1 MGASS
6 STCSSSSTTATHG
19 GKYDLF
25 VNFRGKDIR
34 DRFKSHFCKALSR
47 EKIDFFVDDNLNR
60 GDELWPAL
68 SKAIEDSRISVVIF
82 SKDYAS
88 SKWCL
93 RELVKILE
101 CKETNGQI
109 VIPVFYHV
117 DTSHV
122 SKQTGS
128 FEDAFVNNHGNV
140 SEDEKQEWRAA
151 LTKASKLAGF
161 NSSSIRPESKLLD
174 KIIKDVLKKLKDIS
188 PSSNDSKGLIGINLR
203 VERVK
208 SLLCIGKSN
217 FEIVGIW
224 GMGGIGKTT
233 IADAVFN
240 QICSEFDCRHFIA
253 NVREESKRPNGLH
266 RLQKKVLSKILEE
279 NYVDFG
285 TPSISQY
292 SRDKLKCIKVLIVL
306 DDVNTL
312 KQLETLTE
320 GLDGFGPG
328 SRIIITTRER
338 HVLYD
343 YGVNKIYEVEAFD
356 NHEAHQLF
364 CKHAFKLD
372 NPRNE
377 LMVFI
382 DKVVNYAKGNPLA
395 LKVVGSSSQ
404 HLKTPED
411 WKSAL
416 NKLNKIL
423 DPKILNILKISYDGL
438 DKEEKDIFL
447 DIACFFKGQ
456 GKDFVTTILDGCYF
470 AAQMGLS
477 SLVDK
482 CLVTISDGIIN
493 MHDLLQEMGHE
504 LVCQE
509 SLHNPGKRSRLHNHE
524 DVCLVLRRNMG
535 SEMVKGICLDM
546 SKMKNIQVNPQVFE
560 KMWNLRFLKFYNAT
574 EHTSKLCDPSYLP
587 DELRYLCWDGYPS
600 KALPSSF
607 SPENLVELELSNSNL
622 EQLWEG
628 KMHVPRLKRL
638 ILGHSQQLT
647 RIPDLSGSPYLEV
660 IDLVDCRSLVDISSS
675 IQHLNNLNYLR
686 LEGCESLGSF
696 SRDVHFES
704 LKNLDLSSCINLKKF
719 PQVLGNIEILSL
731 KGSEVEVVPS
741 LVESLSK
748 LELLNLSDCAR
759 LKHIPTNI
767 CKVKSLRILNLKN
780 CSQLEHFPKIL
791 ETMERLEILDLSGTA
806 VKEIPHTIEH
816 LSGLLRLFLRGCK
829 NLETLPSSISN
840 LASLLELDLSNCTKL
855 DKLPVNIF
863 SLSSLQTLA
872 LRGNNFESLPKS
884 IKRLSKLRNLW
895 LNDCKKLQSFTALPL
910 GLKYLEAENCGQ
922 LQSLP
927 DASSFAELV
936 TSAHSIGGGLNLNF
950 IFTNCLK
957 LSQEASSNVLA
968 ELLPIIKRIA
978 TTKKEHQKEV
988 NIGICYPGSEIPD
1001 WFRYQSC
1008 GSSID
1013 IQLPQHNDCNRKI
1026 LGFALCVVIAF
1037 EKYFIYD
1044 GHPRTIPYECCVNS
1058 KTVGRWVKFRGYL
1071 TVRSDREYE
1080 DRVSID
1086 LDHVVLGYRGYSNV
1100 KLLEDDY
1107 ATCSVKFEAP
1117 DEGQHCK
1124 VKCCGVCPVY
1134 AEPKIIQPSI
1144 YVEKFGST
1152 NQDSMETMVGGQTE
1166 TSGRGSGSGR
1176 YENEEMDPHP
1186 KTIAENK
1193 SRLLI
1198 NNKVIPFYRTLCDGV
1213 FLLHCYCWNFLVCL
1227 FCRLC
1232 GLYGETN
1239 ITQPKISPEKFN
1251 ATSQASE
1258 ETTVEAYT
1266 KFPNE
1271 ANTSARGSG
1280 YRSNEEKMEPF
1291 HPKTK
1296 SAHFINNKADLLHH
1310 TLLQGIGLFYC
1321 YGWSFLVCF
1330 FGGLCVFGLLGLL
1343 LFHLSTR
1350 CEIYLL
1356 YHAQN
1361 MQLRRI

>member
-188 PSSNDSKGLIGINLR
+188 PSSNDSKSLIGINLR

-628 KMHVPRLKRL
+628 KMDAPKLKR
-638 ILGHSQQLT
+638 IKFFNSRHLT
-647 RIPDLSGSPYLEV
+647 KIPEFSNAPHLEYIDLDHCKNLLESGSTLQHFNNLRYLSLCHCQKLRSFPEIAGNIETIDLSDTV
-660 IDLVDCRSLVDISSS
+660 IEEIPS
-675 IQHLNNLNYLR
+675 
-686 LEGCESLGSF
+686 SLGS
-696 SRDVHFES
+696 
-704 LKNLDLSSCINLKKF
+704 LTKLADLY
-719 PQVLGNIEILSL
+719 L
-731 KGSEVEVVPS
+731 KGTAIVEIPS
-741 LVESLSK
+741 SIGSPT
-748 LELLNLSDCAR
+748 NLTNLFFSNCKR
-759 LKHIPTNI
+759 LKHISPNI
-767 CKVKSLRILNLKN
+767 CKLKSLLTLSFKG
-780 CSQLEHFPKIL
+780 CSNL
-791 ETMERLEILDLSGTA
+791 ETFPEISEIMESLTQLDLSGTA
-806 VKEIPHTIEH
+806 IKELPPSIENLKWLWTLE
-816 LSGLLRLFLRGCK
+816 LSNCE
-829 NLETLPSSISN
+829 NLEKLPSSICN
-840 LASLLELDLSNCTKL
+840 LRSLGDLYASNCPKL
-855 DKLPVNIF
+855 DKLPENLGNLKSLWRLDADRTAIDQLPSSLTSLENLEELDCSGCRGLTLPPMSGLLRSLRELILVDCNMTEIPEDIGC
-863 SLSSLQTLA
+863 LSSLEELY
-872 LRGNNFESLPKS
+872 LSGNDFESLPKS
-884 IKRLSKLRNLW
+884 IKQLSSLWLLCLSKCNM
-895 LNDCKKLQSFTALPL
+895 LQSLPELPL
-910 GLKYLEAENCGQ
+910 GLSRLIAMDCKQ

-927 DASSFAELV
+927 DAYHFADSAIECRSHRTTLAYNFVNCV
-936 TSAHSIGGGLNLNF
+936 TLDKKVCNNVFKESVLKIQREKGHEQKVFNF
-950 IFTNCLK
+950 
-957 LSQEASSNVLA
+957 
-968 ELLPIIKRIA
+968 
-978 TTKKEHQKEV
+978 
-988 NIGICYPGSEIPD
+988 NICFPGRDTPS
-1001 WFRYQSC
+1001 WFSYQSF
-1008 GSSID
+1008 GSSVN
-1013 IQLPQHNDCNRKI
+1013 IQLPLDSWGNRK
-1026 LGFALCVVIAF
+1026 LVGFALCVVLEF
-1037 EKYFIYD
+1037 EERLID
-1044 GHPRTIPYECCVNS
+1044 YECDVCVNC
-1058 KTVGRWVKFRGYL
+1058 KCYYKIKYG
-1071 TVRSDREYE
+1071 DRLLMDNTICNEY
-1080 DRVSID
+1080 SID
-1086 LDHVVLGYRGYSNV
+1086 RYPRHSKKISIELDHVVLSYYEFADLV
-1100 KLLEDDY
+1100 KLSTDDY
-1107 ATCSVKFEAP
+1107 TIFSLQFKFLSS
-1117 DEGQHCK
+1117 DNCK
-1124 VKCCGVCPVY
+1124 PNISNEIFD
-1134 AEPKIIQPSI
+1134 A
-1144 YVEKFGST
+1144 T
-1152 NQDSMETMVGGQTE
+1152 NQDFAET
-1166 TSGRGSGSGR
+1166 SGSGR
-1176 YENEEMDPHP
+1176 GRSDDHEEGLEPNP
-1186 KTIAENK
+1186 K
-1193 SRLLI
+1193 
-1198 NNKVIPFYRTLCDGV
+1198 
-1213 FLLHCYCWNFLVCL
+1213 
-1227 FCRLC
+1227 
-1232 GLYGETN
+1232 
-1239 ITQPKISPEKFN
+1239 
-1251 ATSQASE
+1251 
-1258 ETTVEAYT
+1258 
-1266 KFPNE
+1266 
-1271 ANTSARGSG
+1271 
-1280 YRSNEEKMEPF
+1280 
-1291 HPKTK
+1291 
-1296 SAHFINNKADLLHH
+1296 
-1310 TLLQGIGLFYC
+1310 
-1321 YGWSFLVCF
+1321 
-1330 FGGLCVFGLLGLL
+1330 
-1343 LFHLSTR
+1343 
-1350 CEIYLL
+1350 
-1356 YHAQN
+1356 
-1361 MQLRRI
+1361 RICT